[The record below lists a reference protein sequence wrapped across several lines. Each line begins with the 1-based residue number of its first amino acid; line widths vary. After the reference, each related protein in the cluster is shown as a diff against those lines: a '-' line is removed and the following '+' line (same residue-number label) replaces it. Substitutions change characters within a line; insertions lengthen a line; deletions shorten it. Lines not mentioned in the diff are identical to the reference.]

1 MQNRVCAKFGIR
13 YPIIQGGMAGF
24 SKSGLVSAV
33 SNAGGLGLLAGA
45 MGPKALR
52 KEICKTRELTD
63 KPFGVNILLAMEH
76 RAQATLE
83 AALEEGVRIFATTAG
98 NPEKFAKILKDA
110 DAVVMHVVPSV
121 RHAVKAEAAGID
133 VIVAEGTEAGGLVG
147 PLGVT
152 TFVLV
157 PQVVDAV
164 KIPVV
169 AAGGIGDARGLVA
182 ALALGA
188 EGVQMGTRFLATRE
202 CEIEDSLQEA
212 IIKASDTSTELRGGG
227 NLRWRAFTQDFLR
240 SALSESA
247 MVSEAGDVESQLLDL
262 LSEKDVER
270 DIKAKGVYVGGQV
283 AGLIREM
290 LSVEEAIRDIIEGAA
305 QVSERLGKSFP
316 LLE

>member
-98 NPEKFAKILKDA
+98 NPEKFTKILKDA

-157 PQVVDAV
+157 PQ
-164 KIPVV
+164 
-169 AAGGIGDARGLVA
+169 GLVA